1 MSRKTQFDCALSPNP
16 TSKLSNFKMTLRIV
30 VLGAGPGGYAA
41 ALHAAR
47 RGARVALVERGTV
60 GGTCLHWGCIPSKIL
75 KTTADRLEAVKNAGE
90 FGVGLSGEPALDLA
104 AVRSRQQRIIDI
116 QARGIQALL
125 KAAGVHLVS
134 GTGRI
139 QGPGRLAVETGDGGS
154 TLLDWDRLILATGS
168 RPAPLAGLPFDGE
181 RIISSNEA
189 LFPDALP
196 RRLLIIGG
204 GVIGCELASIY
215 NALGSR
221 VTLVEALDRLL
232 PLPSLETEISKLLL
246 REMKKRGIDCRPG
259 ARVEATQRG
268 ETDVTVEVTD
278 SQGARA
284 RVAAD
289 KVLVCIGRRPNSR
302 ELGLDKVGVDTDTG
316 GWVQV
321 DQALFTSAPGILAI
335 GDLLG
340 PRHVMLA
347 HVAGAEA
354 AVAADNALAEKG
366 SRRRMDYRAVPS
378 AIFTSPEVASVGMS
392 KAEALAAG
400 LDAAASTVLFRALGK
415 AHVLGDIAGQATIV
429 FEATT
434 GKILGVHLIGPHA
447 TELVAEATLAVRQ
460 ECRVA
465 DLAATIHAHPTL
477 AEITGEAALK
487 AAGAALH
494 G

>member
-1 MSRKTQFDCALSPNP
+1 
-16 TSKLSNFKMTLRIV
+16 
-30 VLGAGPGGYAA
+30 
-41 ALHAAR
+41 
-47 RGARVALVERGTV
+47 
-60 GGTCLHWGCIPSKIL
+60 
-75 KTTADRLEAVKNAGE
+75 
-90 FGVGLSGEPALDLA
+90 
-104 AVRSRQQRIIDI
+104 
-116 QARGIQALL
+116 
-125 KAAGVHLVS
+125 
-134 GTGRI
+134 
-139 QGPGRLAVETGDGGS
+139 
-154 TLLDWDRLILATGS
+154 
-168 RPAPLAGLPFDGE
+168 
-181 RIISSNEA
+181 
-189 LFPDALP
+189 
-196 RRLLIIGG
+196 
-204 GVIGCELASIY
+204 
-215 NALGSR
+215 
-221 VTLVEALDRLL
+221 
-232 PLPSLETEISKLLL
+232 LPSLETEISKLLL

-477 AEITGEAALK
+477 AEIMGEAALK
-487 AAGAALH
+487 AAGTALH